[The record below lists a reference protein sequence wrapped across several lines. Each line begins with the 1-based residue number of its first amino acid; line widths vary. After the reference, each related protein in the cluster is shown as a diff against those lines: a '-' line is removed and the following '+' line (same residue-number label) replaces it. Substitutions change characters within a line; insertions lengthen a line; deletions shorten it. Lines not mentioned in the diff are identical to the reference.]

1 MVWIRFL
8 SWIYT
13 VVHVSLRAFSLS
25 MRAVLTGSPKV
36 SRLVLGAVVVAFG
49 RCGPSQHLEHYRLA
63 LRLPGSTGGLGG
75 AQLSS
80 HPSFDRR
87 PSASGRNLIRP
98 PHSMSTRWKNAEHI
112 LLKLS
117 NIWLRLVRFQA
128 SSTLKKCRMP
138 FCHLQQAVSHQL
150 MSVSL
155 QGFESLLGET
165 MGHYNDSNR

>member
-1 MVWIRFL
+1 MWFGFDF
-8 SWIYT
+8 SHWIYT

-25 MRAVLTGSPKV
+25 MRAVLTGCPKV
-36 SRLVLGAVVVAFG
+36 SWLVLGAVVVAFG

-98 PHSMSTRWKNAEHI
+98 PPFDVHQMEKCRAYFAQAFEHLASASFVFKHLR
-112 LLKLS
+112 LLK
-117 NIWLRLVRFQA
+117 NVG
-128 SSTLKKCRMP
+128 CP
-138 FCHLQQAVSHQL
+138 
-150 MSVSL
+150 SVIYSRQFL
-155 QGFESLLGET
+155 I
-165 MGHYNDSNR
+165 N